1 MDWPRREKQGHGRA
15 LSLWKPP
22 LFLCLHTGHLSWMMR
37 SFIEMISQ
45 EADLVRVGI
54 KAVSPSQDLEKHLL
68 TVAGECFP
76 DCQGQCLLLS
86 RECALWSDTQS
97 CSSDDIN
104 YRVLWARFL

>member
-1 MDWPRREKQGHGRA
+1 
-15 LSLWKPP
+15 
-22 LFLCLHTGHLSWMMR
+22 MMR

-76 DCQGQCLLLS
+76 DCQGQGLLLS
-86 RECALWSDTQS
+86 RECA
-97 CSSDDIN
+97 
-104 YRVLWARFL
+104 